1 MLGTTFEDDPK
12 ILTTERSYNCLKNYD
27 EKYVCYDKQLNSL
40 MYIPVTIVL
49 WWVGIKDVSF
59 YLKWRFRTKWKI
71 SSRDIGSLQVGAEE
85 IVGVLGYSGWDLPQP
100 PKIDFR

>member
-59 YLKWRFRTKWKI
+59 YLKWSFRTKWKI

-85 IVGVLGYSGWDLPQP
+85 IVGVLGYSG
-100 PKIDFR
+100 